1 MRDLTGHVHHPTV
14 AHSQDLVGLAEQPAG
29 TDAVCVV
36 SWELLFAAGAA
47 VPPGLGQVGQ
57 LSTQRFIRPPSR
69 PARLDGCRRRRRSRS
84 CDEEDLPSA
93 PDMKQRSENPERRR
107 SPAGGCKEARPD
119 CGSELGCRPPGT
131 FRLHGETQRR
141 ETQPGNFRR
150 TPPLTAR
157 TRRYNAKPDFG
168 GAWKINRDGLLT
180 FDSHGIST
188 NLRRF
193 IFPWEFPITNQTFH
207 VAVQSENVLFAARDP
222 ENSVQVVFILT

>member
-1 MRDLTGHVHHPTV
+1 MNRAKAAESNEKLSLLECASYSQPLQHLLRCARVCELTGHVHHPTL

-29 TDAVCVV
+29 ADAVCVV
-36 SWELLFAAGAA
+36 SWELLLAAGAA

-93 PDMKQRSENPERRR
+93 PDMKQRSENPGRRR

-131 FRLHGETQRR
+131 FHLHGETQRR
-141 ETQPGNFRR
+141 ETQPGNFRC
-150 TPPLTAR
+150 TLPLTAR
-157 TRRYNAKPDFG
+157 PRRDANTKPDFG
-168 GAWKINRDGLLT
+168 RAWKINRDGLLT
-180 FDSHGIST
+180 FDSYGIST
-188 NLRRF
+188 NL
-193 IFPWEFPITNQTFH
+193 
-207 VAVQSENVLFAARDP
+207 
-222 ENSVQVVFILT
+222 